1 MDLIPI
7 IKPWI
12 GTEEVAAIEE
22 VLESGWVAQG
32 PKVAEFER
40 ALASVVGA
48 EQGVAVTSCT
58 AGLHLTLHALGV
70 GPGDEVVVPSL
81 SFIASSNAPR
91 YVGAM
96 PVFADVDETTFNL
109 TPDSVRAAITS
120 RTRVVILVHQLGM
133 PADIDGIRAVCDRV
147 GVTLIEDAACA
158 IGSTYRGSKIGGHSD
173 LVVFSFHPRKLITTG
188 EGGMIMSRDGD
199 LAERLRRLR
208 QHAMSLAA
216 FERHSTDAPTI
227 DTYSELGFNFRMTDI
242 QAAMGLVQLSKLE
255 AIIERRRSHAERYNS
270 LLSHLQGVVTPAD
283 PPYGTTN
290 YQSYAVVL
298 KDEVDVSRDDL
309 MRRLAAK
316 GIASRRGVMAA
327 HLESAFSDIEAGLL
341 PVTER
346 IANSSLLLPLFHDM
360 SLGEQDHVAET
371 LASELG

>member
-1 MDLIPI
+1 VDLIPI

-12 GTEEVAAIEE
+12 GTEEAAAIEG

-40 ALASVVGA
+40 AVASVVGA
-48 EQGVAVTSCT
+48 GEGVAVTSCT
-58 AGLHLTLHALGV
+58 SGLHLTLHALGV
-70 GPGDEVVVPSL
+70 RAGDEVVVPSL

-91 YVGAM
+91 YVGAK
-96 PVFADVDETTFNL
+96 PVFADVDEATFNI
-109 TPDSVRAAITS
+109 TPDSVRAVMTP

-133 PADIDGIRAVCDRV
+133 PADIEGIQAVCDQA
-147 GVTLIEDAACA
+147 GVTVIEDAACA
-158 IGSTYRGSKIGGHSD
+158 MGSTYHGSLIGGHSD

-188 EGGMIMSRDGD
+188 EGGMVMARDGEF
-199 LAERLRRLR
+199 AERLRRLR

-216 FERHSTDAPTI
+216 FERHSSDDFPI
-227 DTYSELGFNFRMTDI
+227 DTYSELGFNFRMTEL
-242 QAAMGLVQLSKLE
+242 Q
-255 AIIERRRSHAERYNS
+255 AIIQRRRSYAERYNS
-270 LLSHLQGVVTPAD
+270 LLSELEGVVTPGD

-298 KDEVDVSRDDL
+298 NDEVDVSRDDL
-309 MRRLAAK
+309 MHRLGAK

-327 HLESAFSDIEAGLL
+327 HLEPAFKDIDAGPL
-341 PVTER
+341 PVTEK
-346 IANSSLLLPLFHDM
+346 ITKLSLLLPLFHEM
-360 SLGEQDHVAET
+360 TLGQQDRVVET